1 MAAAPPEDDWRRR
14 ARRRFLVP
22 LALLVVGVAIVLAFD
37 GVAYAVGWGV
47 IGLALVGAVSL
58 FFLEI
63 GLSEDR
69 ERAREQQRRP

>member
-22 LALLVVGVAIVLAFD
+22 LALLVVGAAIVLAFD

-47 IGLALVGAVSL
+47 IGLGLVGAVSL
-58 FFLEI
+58 LFLEI

-69 ERAREQQRRP
+69 ARERERGP

>member
-1 MAAAPPEDDWRRR
+1 MAAAPPDDDWRRS

-22 LALLVVGVAIVLAFD
+22 LVLLVVGVVIVLAFD
-37 GVAYAVGWGV
+37 GVVYAVGWGV

-58 FFLEI
+58 FFLEV

-69 ERAREQQRRP
+69 ERERERRP

>member
-1 MAAAPPEDDWRRR
+1 MAAAPPDDDWRRR

-22 LALLVVGVAIVLAFD
+22 LVLLVIGVAIVLVTD

-58 FFLEI
+58 LFLEV

-69 ERAREQQRRP
+69 ARERERRP